1 MDDSSIESQETM
13 IKKQLKIEEEEQIT
27 FTFIGEDEE
36 YTEDISNTNQKIR
49 KYKNGTIRI
58 CTATKPKMTVK
69 VGIRKKPKPS
79 IKPLLEP
86 ESSPPSIPKEKPKES
101 SSESED
107 KSLPKVKPKP
117 KLKEKPKEKEKPT
130 SSSDL
135 EIESPKEETSTN
147 KIKYNC
153 QIGNDEDDVEVIE
166 LGPEATVQTMKEYIG
181 KIRDV
186 KDVSSIKVTF
196 AGKLG
201 PMKIGETKLFIY
213 IYITGDILLM
223 TAKALQYRK
232 EDVDDESSNSEP
244 DEIGKEDGDD
254 DDDEIKDKKVES
266 SNEKPNKKPLI
277 SKFKPSTKPS

>member
-1 MDDSSIESQETM
+1 
-13 IKKQLKIEEEEQIT
+13 
-27 FTFIGEDEE
+27 
-36 YTEDISNTNQKIR
+36 
-49 KYKNGTIRI
+49 
-58 CTATKPKMTVK
+58 MTVK

-117 KLKEKPKEKEKPT
+117 KLKEKPT
-130 SSSDL
+130 TFS
-135 EIESPKEETSTN
+135 EIESSKEETSTN

-244 DEIGKEDGDD
+244 DEIGKEDEKDGD